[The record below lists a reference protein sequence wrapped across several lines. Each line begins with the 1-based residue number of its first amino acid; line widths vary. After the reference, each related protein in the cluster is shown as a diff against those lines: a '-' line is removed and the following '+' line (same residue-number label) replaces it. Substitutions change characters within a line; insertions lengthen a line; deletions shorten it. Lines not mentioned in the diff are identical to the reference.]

1 MLEEPVQLHPRSE
14 AVATH
19 PFARPEKPGRNRGLA
34 QLLWQCPV
42 CLTNDSIYHRHR
54 LIGRQALSCLA
65 CDTRWAIRREGGSD
79 IRLAVVDGPADVLG
93 LEMPV
98 TMWYDEMKRSFE
110 PSPIEADGVELLP
123 GEQVFLT
130 RDDVIFELH
139 KPNPLFDGYTGPET
153 PQTMRSRHEMGDWE
167 GIGTGRV
174 LLTSRRRV

>member
-1 MLEEPVQLHPRSE
+1 
-14 AVATH
+14 
-19 PFARPEKPGRNRGLA
+19 
-34 QLLWQCPV
+34 
-42 CLTNDSIYHRHR
+42 
-54 LIGRQALSCLA
+54 
-65 CDTRWAIRREGGSD
+65 
-79 IRLAVVDGPADVLG
+79 
-93 LEMPV
+93 MPV